1 MDDKSD
7 KPKKQVWIYESPDK
21 GVTVYRRPFG
31 DHDTPREKIKDAGGW
46 LLPEDEL
53 EISCTGC

>member
-7 KPKKQVWIYESPDK
+7 KPKKPWIYESPDK
-21 GVTVYRRPFG
+21 GIIVYRRPLG
-31 DHDTPREKIKDAGGW
+31 DYNTPREKIRDAGVW

-53 EISCTGC
+53 ENSCTGC